1 MDRRGSNARVR
12 SPSLPISL
20 PPAVSPSGAQVG
32 DAEDE
37 VDAQIPRSS
46 GRRWAPWWEGCP
58 RIVGFCLDG
67 YEGDR
72 GQRFGDLYNRTSLGC
87 SLVLLLTVVSFL
99 IEHPRK
105 LDKKGPVG
113 RTGLIAGKAASKIG
127 YCAQL
132 EACNGPQVSECSA
145 TSLDLPKKNLKKKD
159 SPNGRKWKKCTLL
172 RDARGR
178 FLPRESNR
186 EDTEESTNSVEF
198 NKSCFMDPQAPDF
211 ATILSI
217 VKGRKSREHCNRI
230 RRLKDPDFVSLMDAM
245 NNTGCATVDDGPY
258 DVVKK
263 SELMSVILPS
273 CICICFVIHLQAMA
287 GGGGGGKKEKG
298 EGLGRALIRQRNK
311 AAAAVKERGDAL
323 AYARRKAQPLESV
336 IEVSDID
343 AVLERAAEADRLHSA
358 LADAA
363 ASVSSSSD
371 LVIDL
376 DATGET
382 DEERRRMQKEQEA
395 LHATSLRVPRRPP
408 WNSRMTVE
416 ELDENERRAFLVW
429 RRNLARLEENDKLVL
444 TPFEKN
450 IDIWR
455 QLWRVLERSDLLVMV
470 VDARDPLFY
479 RCPDLELYAKEI
491 DEHKRTMLLVNKA
504 DLLPMN
510 IRKKWADYFKARDI
524 LYVFWSAKAATATL
538 EGKQLGGYSEQ
549 DSASLDLDT
558 KIYGRDE
565 LLKKLQTEA
574 EFIVAQRRAAA
585 TKEDRKTSSDSV
597 SSVAKHVVV
606 GFVGYPNVGKSSTI
620 NALVGEKKTGVTHT
634 PGKTKHFQTLIIS
647 EELTLCDCPG
657 LVFPSFSSSRHEMV
671 SCGVL
676 PIDRMTKHREAI
688 QVVADRV
695 PRSIVEEIYKITLP
709 KPKPYESQSRP
720 PTAAELLRAYCASRG
735 HVSHAGLPD
744 ETRAA
749 RQILKDYI
757 DGKIPHFELPPGVED
772 EMGQEGTTVT
782 EGPTTSAPNESDGP
796 DSDEDEQDDTT
807 DPAQPDI
814 RHVLRDLESFDLATE
829 GSKSGG
835 KKKKEASH
843 KQHKKPQRKK
853 DRSWRVGNDGGD
865 GTAVVRVYQKPAV
878 NLSTVSASER
888 I

>member
-1 MDRRGSNARVR
+1 
-12 SPSLPISL
+12 
-20 PPAVSPSGAQVG
+20 
-32 DAEDE
+32 
-37 VDAQIPRSS
+37 
-46 GRRWAPWWEGCP
+46 
-58 RIVGFCLDG
+58 
-67 YEGDR
+67 
-72 GQRFGDLYNRTSLGC
+72 
-87 SLVLLLTVVSFL
+87 
-99 IEHPRK
+99 
-105 LDKKGPVG
+105 
-113 RTGLIAGKAASKIG
+113 
-127 YCAQL
+127 
-132 EACNGPQVSECSA
+132 
-145 TSLDLPKKNLKKKD
+145 
-159 SPNGRKWKKCTLL
+159 
-172 RDARGR
+172 
-178 FLPRESNR
+178 
-186 EDTEESTNSVEF
+186 
-198 NKSCFMDPQAPDF
+198 
-211 ATILSI
+211 
-217 VKGRKSREHCNRI
+217 
-230 RRLKDPDFVSLMDAM
+230 
-245 NNTGCATVDDGPY
+245 
-258 DVVKK
+258 
-263 SELMSVILPS
+263 
-273 CICICFVIHLQAMA
+273 MA
-287 GGGGGGKKEKG
+287 GGGKKEKG

-311 AAAAVKERGDAL
+311 AAAAVKDRGDAL
-323 AYARRKAQPLESV
+323 AYARRRAQPLESV

-343 AVLERAAEADRLHSA
+343 AILERAAEADRLHSA

-363 ASVSSSSD
+363 SVSSSD

-382 DEERRRMQKEQEA
+382 DEERRRVQKEQEA
-395 LHATSLRVPRRPP
+395 LHASSLRVPRRPP
-408 WNSRMTVE
+408 WNARMTVE

-479 RCPDLELYAKEI
+479 RCPDLEVYAKEI
-491 DEHKRTMLLVNKA
+491 DQHKRTMLLVNKA
-504 DLLPMN
+504 DLLPVN
-510 IRKKWADYFKARDI
+510 IRKKWAEYFEAHDI

-538 EGKQLGGYSEQ
+538 EGKKLSGYSEE
-549 DSASLDLDT
+549 DFASLDLDT

-565 LLKKLQTEA
+565 LLMRLQTEA
-574 EFIVAQRRAAA
+574 ECIVAQRRASA
-585 TKEDRKTSSDSV
+585 TKEDRRASSSDSV

-688 QVVADRV
+688 QVVADHV
-695 PRSIVEEIYKITLP
+695 PRSVLEQIYKITLP
-709 KPKPYESQSRP
+709 KPKSYESQSRS

-757 DGKIPHFELPPGVED
+757 DGKIPHFELPPATVDTEIEHKETTGL
-772 EMGQEGTTVT
+772 EGL
-782 EGPTTSAPNESDGP
+782 TTSVPNESDGS
-796 DSDEDEQDDTT
+796 DSGEQDDTVDLT
-807 DPAQPDI
+807 QPDI
-814 RHVLRDLESFDLATE
+814 RHVLSDLESFDLSTE
-829 GSKSGG
+829 GSKPAG

-843 KQHKKPQRKK
+843 KHHKKPQRKK

-865 GTAVVRVYQKPAV
+865 GTAVVRVFQKPAV
-878 NLSTVSASER
+878 NFSAVSASEKV
-888 I
+888 